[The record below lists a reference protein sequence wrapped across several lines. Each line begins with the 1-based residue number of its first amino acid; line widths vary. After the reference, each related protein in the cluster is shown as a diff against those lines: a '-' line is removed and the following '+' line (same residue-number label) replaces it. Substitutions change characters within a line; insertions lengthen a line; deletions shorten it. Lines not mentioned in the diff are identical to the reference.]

1 MRAVHPDSGQ
11 GPGNG
16 RSPGRLAVAVVT
28 GAGRGIGAGLAAALS
43 ARGHHLVVTDVDG
56 AAAQATAEALDGP
69 ATAMPLDVRDP
80 SAHRAVALAAAAL
93 GDVTVWVNNAG
104 VLSTATAWEATDEE
118 ITTTFEVNTLGLV
131 HGSRAAVDVMRR
143 GDVLNVVSLSG
154 LGPTP
159 GFAAYGASKA
169 AALSYS
175 QALDIELAAARRPVR
190 VRALCPDVVDTAL
203 VSGVAHR
210 PSAALLFT
218 GSRLLS
224 VDEVVGAAMTMI
236 GSRRSLRTLP
246 GWRAALQRTSAAL
259 PSMARVA
266 VPLVARMGERKRL
279 SR

>member
-1 MRAVHPDSGQ
+1 MPAVHPDSSQ
-11 GPGNG
+11 G
-16 RSPGRLAVAVVT
+16 RVAVAVVT

-43 ARGHHLVVTDVDG
+43 ARGHHVVVTDVD
-56 AAAQATAEALDGP
+56 AAAAEATAGTLDGP

-104 VLSTATAWEATDEE
+104 VLFTAAAWEATDDEV
-118 ITTTFEVNTLGLV
+118 TTTLEINTLGAV

-143 GDVLNVVSLSG
+143 GDILNVVSLSG

-159 GFAAYGASKA
+159 GFAVYGASKA

-175 QALDIELAAARRPVR
+175 QALDIELASARRPVR
-190 VRALCPDVVDTAL
+190 VRALCPDVVDTSL
-203 VSGVAHR
+203 VSNVAHR

-224 VDEVVGAAMTMI
+224 IDEVVDAAMGMI
-236 GSRRSLRTLP
+236 GSRRALRTLP
-246 GWRAALQRTSAAL
+246 AWRAALQRTSAAL
-259 PSMARVA
+259 PGVARLAVPMVARV
-266 VPLVARMGERKRL
+266 GERRRL

>member
-1 MRAVHPDSGQ
+1 MRAVHPDSQDRGA
-11 GPGNG
+11 G
-16 RSPGRLAVAVVT
+16 RGSGHVAVAVVT
-28 GAGRGIGAGLAAALS
+28 GAGRGIGAALAAALS
-43 ARGHHLVVTDVDG
+43 ARGHHLVVTDLDG

-104 VLSTATAWEATDEE
+104 VLSTAPAWEATDDEVS
-118 ITTTFEVNTLGLV
+118 TTFEVNTLGVV
-131 HGSRAAVDVMRR
+131 HGSRAAVEVMRR

-159 GFAAYGASKA
+159 GFALYGASKA

-190 VRALCPDVVDTAL
+190 VRSLCPDVVDTSL
-203 VSGVAHR
+203 VSNVAHR

-218 GSRLLS
+218 GTRLLS
-224 VDEVVGAAMTMI
+224 VDEVVDAAMDLI
-236 GSRRSLRTLP
+236 GSRRSLRTVP
-246 GWRAALQRTSAAL
+246 GWRAALQRTSATL
-259 PSMARVA
+259 PTLARVA
-266 VPLVARMGERKRL
+266 VPLVARVGERRRL

>member
-1 MRAVHPDSGQ
+1 MPGVHPDLGAGPGQ
-11 GPGNG
+11 GRGTG
-16 RSPGRLAVAVVT
+16 RVAVAVVT

-43 ARGHHLVVTDVDG
+43 ARGHHVVATDVDG
-56 AAAQATAEALDGP
+56 TAARATAESLDGP

-80 SAHRAVALAAAAL
+80 SAHRAVAQAAAEL
-93 GDVTVWVNNAG
+93 GDVAVWVNNAG
-104 VLSTATAWEATDEE
+104 VLSTASAWEATDDEV
-118 ITTTFEVNTLGLV
+118 TTTFEVNTLGLV

-159 GFAAYGASKA
+159 GFAVYGASKA

-190 VRALCPDVVDTAL
+190 VRALCPDVVDTSL
-203 VSGVAHR
+203 VSRVAHR

-218 GSRLLS
+218 GTRLLS
-224 VDEVVGAAMTMI
+224 VDEVVDAGMGML
-236 GSRRSLRTLP
+236 GSRRALRTVP
-246 GWRAALQRTSAAL
+246 AWRAALQRTSATL
-259 PSMARVA
+259 PSVARVA
-266 VPLVARMGERKRL
+266 VPLVARMGERRRL